1 MYVVWSMLEHEKGA
15 TPVIAALITALEHGS
30 PENIGGGV
38 VDDVHDDVT
47 NVLAVCAGEAPITDW
62 PHASIC

>member
-1 MYVVWSMLEHEKGA
+1 MYVVWFVVEHEKGA

-30 PENIGGGV
+30 PENVGGGV
-38 VDDVHDDVT
+38 LDDVHDDDT
-47 NVLAVCAGEAPITDW
+47 NVLAVCAGVAPITDW